1 MVESQTMAEFTNAV
15 IEETAALNPHLSTHL
30 TSLQLKE
37 RITMDPKDPTK
48 ITDVDFSYLGIKAL
62 PEFFGYL
69 KIIGNLSLH
78 GNALTSLPESMG
90 SMKVGGYLFLS
101 HNELTSLPESMG
113 SIQVG
118 GSLHLYNNNLPDPK
132 PTKADFPN
140 VKGDVQAGSHTKARI
155 RTLTY
160 QQLL

>member
-62 PEFFGYL
+62 PEIFGHL
-69 KIIGNLSLH
+69 KIIGDLRLH
-78 GNALTSLPESMG
+78 GNALTSLPETMG
-90 SMKVGGYLFLS
+90 SMQVGGDLNLDG
-101 HNELTSLPESMG
+101 NKLTSLPE
-113 SIQVG
+113 
-118 GSLHLYNNNLPDPK
+118 P
-132 PTKADFPN
+132 DFPN
-140 VKGDVQAGSHTKARI
+140 VKGRVAWPEN
-155 RTLTY
+155 
-160 QQLL
+160 